1 MEREATIREL
11 NEKIMNLARLHILHG
26 LHHTSGFRSHKE
38 DVKNMIREHRV
49 NVKSELDPQASL
61 LYRRYFD

>member
-26 LHHTSGFRSHKE
+26 LHHTDGFQSHKE
-38 DVKNMIREHRV
+38 DVKNMIR
-49 NVKSELDPQASL
+49 
-61 LYRRYFD
+61 